1 MIVNGK
7 NDKLGFLTPDRSK
20 QLLQRYQLTHSNTQ
34 KDLLKQTAI
43 NRSVLR
49 LLRSSSLTTPLLP
62 DQYHLAEDSL
72 GKFKRLKT
80 VAELNEPSL
89 LKAREDWRAGLKTKF
104 PGLADYYYDRANP
117 TVDYKSTAHLK
128 GNVETDT
135 RVFNN
140 LQNGTGIH
148 NEPRKTSLDRV
159 IANRGPFTFNPNP
172 INGIGVR
179 SPLPLSAASDKYHP
193 KTPMES
199 FKGDLTKVTTKDP
212 NGKHLTPEEINK
224 DVTDS
229 IEKRTE
235 ERRKLPFIKSL
246 FASKI
251 DENADRLTASYSGFK
266 TDLFDKEIT
275 DASGNKIYR
284 PQLSIFPPDNP
295 STGSRFAY
303 NSGYSHGAKTP
314 WLDQRTSPITGLE
327 GDIESYS
334 KSELPKQLKGVG
346 NLDNEADLFKFR
358 AAYDQ
363 DLMNDRLGKRANY
376 VNLTN
381 DDIFQSSIRN
391 TDIGNGG
398 RLNAATMNAADTG
411 YGMKQHLLHS
421 GTLSAANPRSLKY
434 GYGMGWGNAWR
445 ASRTEHLYRATAVVN
460 PLSRGNLSTMG
471 EMLGRVST
479 RDRLNFAANPSLV
492 NRFMNVIQ
500 PAAVAGLLGYGMVQM
515 QDPGELL
522 TNFVAPAAAIYGG
535 RVGLAMGAMVT
546 PAKTAAN
553 WGLLR
558 GAGMALGSTLG
569 FTAGLTAASLV
580 GMGLSSATSN
590 DSSIRKFA
598 NSLNKTEIY
607 TPQFDNRQTLTARQQ
622 ALHKLSKSGLNDRA
636 LLLGNEAA
644 ALRGLI

>member
-1 MIVNGK
+1 MAKKNRKNNGQQ
-7 NDKLGFLTPDRSK
+7 SK
-20 QLLQRYQLTHSNTQ
+20 QSSARKNNSPQKKQNPVSGHNIQAAIDKYRKENKQYFDNFDWSSISKEELRNWQQGLETKFNLPKGLGQHVPIDLQVYNNRAEI
-34 KDLLKQTAI
+34 LKQGKD
-43 NRSVLR
+43 RLR
-49 LLRSSSLTTPLLP
+49 LNILSRVSNN
-62 DQYHLAEDSL
+62 
-72 GKFKRLKT
+72 KR
-80 VAELNEPSL
+80 
-89 LKAREDWRAGLKTKF
+89 
-104 PGLADYYYDRANP
+104 
-117 TVDYKSTAHLK
+117 
-128 GNVETDT
+128 
-135 RVFNN
+135 NN
-140 LQNGTGIH
+140 TGIH

-179 SPLPLSAASDKYHP
+179 SPLPKIKEHHGPLRPGGEDLWLRGYHLPPEVKLDSKTVNPNAAAIK
-193 KTPMES
+193 
-199 FKGDLTKVTTKDP
+199 LDP
-212 NGKHLTPEEINK
+212 GGSHLTREEINK

-246 FASKI
+246 FASKT
-251 DENADRLTASYSGFK
+251 DANADRLTAAYNGFK
-266 TDLFDKEIT
+266 TDVEPKTKIFNRQMVSYKN
-275 DASGNKIYR
+275 NKTPFQFQKTTPPGYN
-284 PQLSIFPPDNP
+284 PLSPPKQLLP
-295 STGSRFAY
+295 Y
-303 NSGYSHGAKTP
+303 NSA
-314 WLDQRTSPITGLE
+314 
-327 GDIESYS
+327 
-334 KSELPKQLKGVG
+334 ELPKQLKGVG
-346 NLDNEADLFKFR
+346 NLDNETDLFKFR

-381 DDIFQSSIRN
+381 EDIFQSSIRN

-398 RLNAATMNAADTG
+398 MLNAATMNAADTG

-445 ASRTEHLYRATAVVN
+445 ATRAEHLYRATAVIN

-479 RDRLNFAANPSLV
+479 RDRLNFAANPSLM

-500 PAAVAGLLGYGMVQM
+500 PAAVTGLLGYGMIQM

-522 TNFVAPAAAIYGG
+522 TNFAAPAAAIYGG
-535 RVGLAMGAMVT
+535 RVGLAMGAMIT

-558 GAGMALGSTLG
+558 GAGMALGSALG

-636 LLLGNEAA
+636 LLLGNEAS